1 MDAKERILFLHHNR
15 EIEDLFDSYAD
26 TFDSHLLEGLRY
38 NVPNLMREQFAAFE
52 EGSCA
57 SATCRTTTT
66 TTGSNNERRR
76 PFARCLDLGCGTGLA
91 GVAFRDVCD
100 YLEGNDLSSEMV
112 AKAQAREGVYDAV
125 GHGDAVNCLRR
136 QPDASVDL
144 LLSADVVMYVFSLPR
159 LLEQA
164 KRALRRDGLFIFSTE
179 SLDDAEGIAGGVVER
194 ESRRFAHSRD
204 YVMSAADGFDLGS
217 VDNFAVRNDDGKA
230 IRGDIFVLRRRDDSE
245 A

>member
-1 MDAKERILFLHHNR
+1 
-15 EIEDLFDSYAD
+15 
-26 TFDSHLLEGLRY
+26 
-38 NVPNLMREQFAAFE
+38 
-52 EGSCA
+52 
-57 SATCRTTTT
+57 
-66 TTGSNNERRR
+66 
-76 PFARCLDLGCGTGLA
+76 
-91 GVAFRDVCD
+91 
-100 YLEGNDLSSEMV
+100 MV
-112 AKAQAREGVYDAV
+112 AKARARQGVYDAV
-125 GHGDAVNCLRR
+125 GCGDAVNCLRR

-144 LLSADVVMYVFSLPR
+144 VLSADVVMYVFSLPR

-164 KRALRRDGLFIFSTE
+164 KRALRRGGLFIFSTE
-179 SLDDAEGIAGGVVER
+179 SLDEAEGIVGGVVER